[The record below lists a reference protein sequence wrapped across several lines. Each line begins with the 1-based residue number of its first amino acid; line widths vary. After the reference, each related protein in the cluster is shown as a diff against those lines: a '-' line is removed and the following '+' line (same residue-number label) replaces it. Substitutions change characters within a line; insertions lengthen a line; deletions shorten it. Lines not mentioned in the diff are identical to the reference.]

1 MTNRI
6 TSGLMSSD
14 SVEWATPWELFNHL
28 DSEFHFTLDVCA
40 SKGLEKCDRYFTPE
54 IDGLSQNWDNEICW
68 MNPPYGSE
76 IKNWVEKASKQRG
89 GVVVALLPNRT
100 DTKWY
105 KQFVEPCAS
114 EIRLIAGRVKFG
126 NAQTGAPFPSMIAI
140 WGTPRTPRYGVISWT
155 QSTPNTKY
163 QQNTHNL
170 EDF

>member
-40 SKGLEKCDRYFTPE
+40 SKGLEKCERYFTPE

-89 GVVVALLPNRT
+89 GL
-100 DTKWY
+100 
-105 KQFVEPCAS
+105 S
-114 EIRLIAGRVKFG
+114 
-126 NAQTGAPFPSMIAI
+126 
-140 WGTPRTPRYGVISWT
+140 
-155 QSTPNTKY
+155 
-163 QQNTHNL
+163 
-170 EDF
+170 

>member
-6 TSGLMSSD
+6 TTGLMSSN
-14 SVEWATPWELFNHL
+14 SVEWATPWDLFNHL

-40 SKGLEKCDRYFTPE
+40 SEGLQKCDRYFTPD
-54 IDGLSQNWDNEICW
+54 IDGLSQSWDNEICW

-76 IKNWVEKASKQRG
+76 IKYWVEKASKQRG
-89 GVVVALLPNRT
+89 GIVVALLPNRS

-105 KQFVEPCAS
+105 KEFVEPHAS

-126 NAQTGAPFPSMIAI
+126 NAQSGAPFPSMVAI

-155 QSTPNTKY
+155 QRKG
-163 QQNTHNL
+163 
-170 EDF
+170 EVE